1 MPRGCFCRAR
11 CILRER
17 ISGFAYLGVAL
28 ESAIIDI
35 GHWRHYFL
43 ILGALCG
50 LMVASRRDLAKRGA
64 RCTLSVMPAL
74 VVGTRVLTAIQ
85 QARRRWTAE
94 PGHDD
99 GARLGNILFD
109 PAQRPGNIPRSL

>member
-1 MPRGCFCRAR
+1 LPRGCFCRAR

-35 GHWRHYFL
+35 DHWRHYFL

-50 LMVASRRDLAKRGA
+50 LMVASRRDLASEGA
-64 RCTLSVMPAL
+64 IYPQRH
-74 VVGTRVLTAIQ
+74 
-85 QARRRWTAE
+85 ARTCCGHPRLDGRSASKTWTAE

-99 GARLGNILFD
+99 GTRLGNILFD